1 MDVNKVGNKKKLN
14 RIIRKINGEE
24 MVKEKKR
31 KNLVLERLL
40 FYELINL
47 YDLIKEIVILIILI
61 FILS

>member
-31 KNLVLERLL
+31 KNFVLERLL
-40 FYELINL
+40 F
-47 YDLIKEIVILIILI
+47 
-61 FILS
+61 

>member
-14 RIIRKINGEE
+14 RIIRKINCEE

-31 KNLVLERLL
+31 KNFVLERLL

-47 YDLIKEIVILIILI
+47 YDLIKEIVILII
-61 FILS
+61 

>member
-1 MDVNKVGNKKKLN
+1 
-14 RIIRKINGEE
+14 

-31 KNLVLERLL
+31 KNFVLERLL

-47 YDLIKEIVILIILI
+47 YDLIKEIIMFIILI

>member
-14 RIIRKINGEE
+14 RIIRKINCEE

-31 KNLVLERLL
+31 KNFVLERLL

-47 YDLIKEIVILIILI
+47 YDLIKEIIMFIILI